1 MGLYMRYDNG
11 SIQGDATQKGF
22 EGWMNLHSFQW
33 DMARA
38 FTKDTGRAYNR
49 EGAQAHVGRITVIK
63 EVDHASG
70 QILKT
75 ACTEHKGKTVEIAF
89 VRTGDP
95 GDPYLKF
102 TLTDTVFQNLQVMGA
117 RQGDVVRPTE
127 KITLDFTELLVE
139 TVVLK
144 EDNTGEAPC
153 KITYNIATGLGG

>member
-11 SIQGDATQKGF
+11 SIEGDATQQGF
-22 EGWMNLHSFQW
+22 EGWINLHSFQW
-33 DMARA
+33 DMSRA
-38 FTKDTGRAYNR
+38 FTKDTGRAFNR
-49 EGAQAHVGRITVIK
+49 EGAQAHVGRIVVTK

-75 ACTEHKGKTVEIAF
+75 ACTEHKGKKVEIAF

-102 TLTDTVFQNLQVMGA
+102 TLTDTLFQNLQLSGP
-117 RQGDVVRPTE
+117 RDSVRPTE
-127 KITLDFTELLVE
+127 QITLDFTELLVE

-144 EDNTGEAPC
+144 EDNTGEAPL
-153 KITYNIATGLGG
+153 KVTYNIATGLGG

>member
-11 SIQGDATQKGF
+11 SIQGDATQQGF
-22 EGWMNLHSFQW
+22 EGWVNLHSFQW
-33 DMARA
+33 GMSRA
-38 FTKDTGRAYNR
+38 FTKDTGRAFNR
-49 EGAQAHVGRITVIK
+49 EGAQAQVGRIVITK

-75 ACTEHKGKTVEIAF
+75 ACTEHKGKKVEIAF

-102 TLTDTVFQNLQVMGA
+102 TLTDTLFQNLQLSGP
-117 RQGDVVRPTE
+117 RDSVRPTE
-127 KITLDFTELLVE
+127 QITLDFTELLVE

-144 EDNTGEAPC
+144 EDNTGEAPL
-153 KITYNIATGLGG
+153 KVTYSIATGLGG

>member
-1 MGLYMRYDNG
+1 MRYDNG

-22 EGWMNLHSFQW
+22 EGWINLHNFSW
-33 DMARA
+33 KMHRA
-38 FTKDTGRAYNR
+38 FTKETGRAYNR
-49 EGAQAHVGRITVIK
+49 EGAQAHVDRVVVIK

-102 TLTDTVFQNLQVMGA
+102 TLTDTVFQNLQVMGT
-117 RQGDVVRPTE
+117 RSGDVVRPTE
-127 KITLDFTELLVE
+127 QITLDFTELLIE
-139 TVVLK
+139 TVILK
-144 EDNTGEAPC
+144 EDNSGEAPC
-153 KITYNIATGLGG
+153 KVTYNIATGLGG

>member
-11 SIQGDATQKGF
+11 SIQGDATQQGF
-22 EGWMNLHSFQW
+22 EGWINLHSFRW
-33 DMARA
+33 GMSRA
-38 FTKDTGRAYNR
+38 FTKDTGRAFNR
-49 EGAQAHVGRITVIK
+49 EGAQAQVGRIVVTK

-75 ACTEHKGKTVEIAF
+75 ACTEHKGKKVEIAF

-102 TLTDTVFQNLQVMGA
+102 TLTHTLFQNLQLSGP
-117 RQGDVVRPTE
+117 RDSVRPTE
-127 KITLDFTELLVE
+127 QITLDFTELLVE

-144 EDNTGEAPC
+144 EDNTGEAPL
-153 KITYNIATGLGG
+153 KVTYNIATGLGG

>member
-22 EGWMNLHSFQW
+22 EGWINLHSFSW
-33 DMARA
+33 KMSRA
-38 FTKDTGRAYNR
+38 FTKDTGRAFNR
-49 EGAQAHVGRITVIK
+49 EGAQAHVDRVVVTK

-102 TLTDTVFQNLQVMGA
+102 TLTDTVFQNLQLSGP
-117 RQGDVVRPTE
+117 RDSVRPTE
-127 KITLDFTELLVE
+127 QITLDFTELLVE

-144 EDNTGEAPC
+144 EDNTGEAPL
-153 KITYNIATGLGG
+153 KVTYNIATGLGG

>member
-11 SIQGDATQKGF
+11 SIQGDATQQGF
-22 EGWMNLHSFQW
+22 EGWINLHSFRW
-33 DMARA
+33 GMSRA
-38 FTKDTGRAYNR
+38 FTKDTGRAFNR
-49 EGAQAHVGRITVIK
+49 EGAQAQVGRIVVTK

-75 ACTEHKGKTVEIAF
+75 ACTEHKGKKVEIAF

-102 TLTDTVFQNLQVMGA
+102 TLTDTLFQNLQLSGP
-117 RQGDVVRPTE
+117 RDSVRPTE
-127 KITLDFTELLVE
+127 QITLDFTELLVE

-144 EDNTGEAPC
+144 EDNTGEAPL
-153 KITYNIATGLGG
+153 KVTYSIATGLGG

>member
-11 SIQGDATQKGF
+11 SIQGDATQQGF
-22 EGWMNLHSFQW
+22 EGWINLHGFRW
-33 DMARA
+33 DMKRD
-38 FTKDTGRAYNR
+38 FTRDTGRAFNR
-49 EGAQAHVGRITVIK
+49 EGAQAQVGRIVIQK

-75 ACTEHKGKTVEIAF
+75 ACTEHKGKKVEIAF

-102 TLTDTVFQNLQVMGA
+102 TLTDTLFQNLQLSGP
-117 RQGDVVRPTE
+117 RDSVRPTE
-127 KITLDFTELLVE
+127 QITLDFTELLVE

-144 EDNTGEAPC
+144 EDNTGEAPL
-153 KITYNIATGLGG
+153 KVTYNIATGLGG